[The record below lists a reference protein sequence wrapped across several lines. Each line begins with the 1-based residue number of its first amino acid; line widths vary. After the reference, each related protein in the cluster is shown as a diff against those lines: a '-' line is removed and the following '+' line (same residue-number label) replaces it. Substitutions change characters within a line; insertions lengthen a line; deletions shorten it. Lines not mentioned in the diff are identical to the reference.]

1 MKINEG
7 QLHEI
12 LLRSGFVTKEEYE
25 EAIKIAH
32 DLEKPVVDI
41 LIERGII
48 LEKFLGQLL
57 AESLDFP
64 YADLR
69 SEQISS
75 EILKLIPEITANE
88 KRVVPFKKEALT
100 LHLAME
106 NPNDLE
112 TIEFV
117 KKKTDL
123 EVIPYFTLPTVLD
136 LGLNLYRQN
145 FEQDFEKVIN
155 QNVSNIKLPS
165 GDESKIIKTLDTIL
179 SYAASEGASD
189 LHVESSGNKVI
200 IRFRIDGKL
209 RDVLALPQDIR
220 DGLITRIKI
229 LSNLRTDEHRLPQD
243 GRFRFK
249 HRNDEIS
256 IRVSILPT
264 YRGEDAVLR
273 LLSSQARPKTLEDL
287 GLAGK
292 NLKVVKEAIKLPH
305 GMILS
310 CGPTGS
316 GKTTTLYNILSI
328 LNISLVNICTIEDPI
343 EYGLPRVNQI
353 QVNPEVGLTFA
364 TGLRSVLRH
373 DPNIILV
380 GEIRDQETAEI
391 SIHAALTGHL
401 VLSSLHTNDA
411 IGAIPRLIDL
421 GAQTY
426 LIGST
431 LNLVIAQRLVA
442 KICPECIQTL
452 NLDSKLLETLKS
464 SFGEDL
470 PPSFKK
476 KNATIH
482 KGKGCENCNLTGFQ
496 HRIGIFEVLKI
507 SDSIRELIFK
517 QAPTKEIEGLAKK
530 EGFKSMIFDGLAKV
544 EAGLT
549 TVEEVM
555 EAVRK

>member
-7 QLHEI
+7 QLREI

-25 EAIKIAH
+25 GAIKIAR

-69 SEQISS
+69 SEQIAP
-75 EILKLIPEITANE
+75 EILKLIPEATANE
-88 KRVVPFKKEALT
+88 KRIVPFKKEGSS
-100 LHLAME
+100 LHLALE

-117 KKKTDL
+117 KKKTNL
-123 EVIPYFTLPTVLD
+123 KVIPYFTLPTVLD

-179 SYAASEGASD
+179 SYAASEEASD

-200 IRFRIDGKL
+200 IRFRVDGKL
-209 RDVLALPQDIR
+209 KDVLALPLNIR

-292 NLKVVKEAIKLPH
+292 NLKVVQEAIKLPH

-328 LNISLVNICTIEDPI
+328 LNISSVNICTIEDPI

-482 KGKGCENCNLTGFQ
+482 KGKGCSACNLTGFQ

-517 QAPTKEIEGLAKK
+517 QVPTKEIEGIAKK
-530 EGFKSMIFDGLAKV
+530 EGFKSMILDGLAKV

>member
-1 MKINEG
+1 MKIKEE

-12 LLRSGFVTKEEYE
+12 LMRSGFVTKEEYE

-69 SEQISS
+69 SEQISP
-75 EILKLIPEITANE
+75 EILKLIPETTANE
-88 KRVVPFKKEALT
+88 KRIVPLKKEALT

-123 EVIPYFTLPTVLD
+123 RVIPYFTLPTVLD

-145 FEQDFEKVIN
+145 VEQDFEKVIN

-165 GDESKIIKTLDTIL
+165 GDESQIIKTLDTL
-179 SYAASEGASD
+179 LFYAASEGASD
-189 LHVESSGNKVI
+189 LHIESSGNKVI

-209 RDVLALPQDIR
+209 KDVLALPQNIR
-220 DGLITRIKI
+220 DGLITRVKI

-256 IRVSILPT
+256 VRVSILPT

-287 GLAGK
+287 GLNGK
-292 NLKVVKEAIKLPH
+292 NLKAVQEAIKLSH
-305 GMILS
+305 GMLLS

-328 LNISLVNICTIEDPI
+328 LNISSVNICTIEDPI

-364 TGLRSVLRH
+364 AGLRSVLRH

-452 NLDSKLLETLKS
+452 SLDSKLLETLKS